1 VATVSILVTS
11 TVTLAAGT
19 GCHLISRRAPT
30 AAPSASELDAIAS
43 PALLDG
49 KPMTLD
55 SDRPSEFEDDPQA
68 VRVQMQF
75 DVLRV
80 ELPLRSTRYSLLV
93 WDHVDE
99 TQNDPRLTELLARNG
114 LRLGVASPAA
124 WPALRALFEARRSK
138 SLRAVH
144 AVQSG
149 APLSMRVGE
158 VQPGESVFVHARDGS
173 LSGTT
178 FDSGSKFLHV
188 DYALDRDDPRRTH
201 LRITPEIQKFSE
213 DLHWQAG
220 GGTFTEAPR
229 YEGRVFAD
237 LSTDLTLGPDEFL
250 VIGVS
255 EEADLRPLVG
265 GRFLQ
270 REENNMTYETVICLT
285 PRPVRT

>member
-1 VATVSILVTS
+1 MRRSALAGLAVVPLAVAGCHWVPRRSA
-11 TVTLAAGT
+11 AAGQPV
-19 GCHLISRRAPT
+19 SD
-30 AAPSASELDAIAS
+30 LDVIAD

-49 KPMTLD
+49 KPLTAD
-55 SDRPSEFEDDPQA
+55 SDRPSEFEDDPRA
-68 VRVQMQF
+68 VRIQMQF

-80 ELPLRSTRYSLLV
+80 ELPLQSTRHSLLI

-99 TQNDPRLTELLARNG
+99 TQTDPRLTELLARNG
-114 LRLGVASPAA
+114 LRLGVASPDA
-124 WPALRALFEARRSK
+124 WPSLRALFEARRSR

-149 APLSMRVGE
+149 APLTMRVGE
-158 VQPGESVFVHARDGS
+158 VKPGESIFVHARDGS
-173 LSGTT
+173 LSGAT
-178 FDSGSKFLHV
+178 FESGSKFLHV
-188 DYALDRDDPRRTH
+188 DYAVDRDDPRRTH

-213 DLHWQAG
+213 DRQWLAVG
-220 GGTFTEAPR
+220 GGFQEAPR
-229 YEGRVFAD
+229 YEGRVFAE

-255 EEADLRPLVG
+255 EEADLKPLVG

-270 REENNMTYETVICLT
+270 REENNMMYETVICLT